1 MTSIDHQYNG
11 FISSKP
17 LWNGDSLFGLS
28 QLLDL
33 KNFEC
38 VVKSPTGIKIRD
50 NEVLG
55 KRIEHFFEYY
65 INSSKDYQLLVK
77 NLQIFNDKITIGELD
92 FVIKDIQKKFLLH
105 IELVYKFYLYD
116 PQRNKNEL
124 ERWIGPNQKDSLLE
138 KIAKL
143 KQKQFPLLYQPETIH
158 TLQKLNISTDTIKQK
173 VSFFGQLFI
182 PLSFQNKILPHINND
197 CISGFWIRRHDFNS
211 EKYYHYQYF
220 IPSKKDWV
228 TNPKDQ
234 MIWHSYHTILESM
247 EAELSKKKS
256 PLLWI
261 KSNEDSYAKF
271 FIVWW

>member
-1 MTSIDHQYNG
+1 MTSIYHQYNG

-17 LWNGDSLFGLS
+17 LWNGNALFELS
-28 QLLDL
+28 QLEL

-38 VVKSPTGIKIRD
+38 AIKDLTTIKIRD

-77 NLQIFNDKITIGELD
+77 NLQIFKDKITIGELD
-92 FVIKDIQKKFLLH
+92 FVIEDTTKKCLLH

-116 PQRNKNEL
+116 PQRSKNEL
-124 ERWIGPNQKDSLLE
+124 ERWVGPDQKDSLLE
-138 KIAKL
+138 KVAKL
-143 KQKQFPLLYQPETIH
+143 KHKQFPLLYQSETIKA
-158 TLQKLNISTDTIKQK
+158 LQKLDISTDTIKQK

-182 PLSFQNKILPHINND
+182 PLSFQNKILPNINND
-197 CISGFWIRRHDFNS
+197 CISGFWIYRHDFNS
-211 EKYYHYQYF
+211 EKYQNYQYY

-234 MIWHSYHTILESM
+234 TIWHSYNTILESI
-247 EAELSKKKS
+247 EVQLSKKKS

-261 KSNEDSYAKF
+261 KSNEDSYAKC